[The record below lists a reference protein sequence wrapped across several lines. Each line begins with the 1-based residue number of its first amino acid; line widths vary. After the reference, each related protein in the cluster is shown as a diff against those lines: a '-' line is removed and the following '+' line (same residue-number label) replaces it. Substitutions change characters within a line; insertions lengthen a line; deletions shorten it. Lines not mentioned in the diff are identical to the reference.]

1 MVATAGAW
9 VLCRETLGGAF
20 ARWSVSSCGEAGEH
34 SLFPEV
40 GVREL
45 KVTSGVALVKLLKVA
60 VPPLVEV

>member
-1 MVATAGAW
+1 M
-9 VLCRETLGGAF
+9 
-20 ARWSVSSCGEAGEH
+20 SSCGEAGEH
-34 SLFPEV
+34 SLIPEV